1 MLKSETARLLQ
12 MCATFDLRTVGEAD
26 VEAWHAVIGGLTFEA
41 CREAVIEHYAES
53 RDRIMPS
60 DVRGIATRRGET
72 FTPKTP
78 ALPAAHP
85 DDVSAYIADLRSGNG
100 VELEDGPGIE
110 ASRLSGVLKSL
121 KDSA

>member
-12 MCATFDLRTVGEAD
+12 MCATFDLRTIGEAD
-26 VEAWHAVIGGLTFEA
+26 VEAWHAVLGGLTFEA
-41 CREAVIEHYAES
+41 CRLAVIEHYSES

-78 ALPAAHP
+78 PLPAADP
-85 DDVSAYIADLRSGNG
+85 DDVLGWIRALRSGES
-100 VELEDGPGIE
+100 VDLEPGQGCGPIQAIGQMP
-110 ASRLSGVLKSL
+110 
-121 KDSA
+121 